1 MENPELRL
9 VEKFV
14 EQTDRHVF
22 LTGKAGT
29 GKTTYLRSI
38 RDKSPKR
45 MVVAAPTG
53 VAAVHARGVTLHSL
67 FQLSFGP
74 WVEGRQVL
82 GQTGRKK
89 FRKDKRKLIESLDL
103 LVIDE
108 ISMVR
113 ADVLDAVDS
122 VLKRLRRNTLPFGG
136 VQLLM
141 IGDLG
146 QLAPIARDEDWQILR
161 RVYDT
166 PYFFSS
172 RALRATEW
180 ITVEL
185 RHIYRQSD
193 PAFIDLLNRVRD
205 GRLDDATLE
214 RLHSLHRPDFQPPED
229 EGWIILSTH
238 NRKVDQRNETR
249 LGRLKSKTRTYE
261 ATIEGKFPDS
271 SYPAPETL
279 VLKVGA
285 QVLFVR
291 NDPSPEKL
299 YFNGK
304 IGKVTRVEA
313 EKVHVR
319 CPDDSKKGDSRDIVV
334 EPATW
339 ENVEYRL
346 DPESGEI
353 RETPTG
359 KFVQMPLK
367 LAWAMTIHKSQG
379 LTFERA
385 VIDAGSAFAPGQVYV
400 ALSRC
405 KTMEGMVLTSRIA
418 PGSARID
425 PRVQDFLRHECR
437 PADEATLQQSRLD
450 YQWRILH
457 ETFGFDSLRPAVWQL
472 FRIFRSHGSVLD
484 VSGGDLESDL
494 GGVDG
499 FGRLQ
504 ADVEKDIFGVSDSF
518 RRQLGR
524 YQRDGL
530 LPADDELVRERV
542 IKGSEYFREQISTR
556 LEPLG
561 QIEVET
567 DNQDLSRRVEDA
579 RRSVE
584 EEVAVA
590 LGTLA
595 ACATGF
601 EPQQVLR
608 ARSKA
613 TGETEK
619 TSKRSRRKRRRS
631 EAPQD
636 AIHPAL
642 FDRLLAWRT
651 EEAEDEGDLPPYRII
666 HRRVALRIANALPTS
681 KTQLKKV
688 HGVGKRTVER
698 YEDDLLRLVVE
709 YRKENELEDATFD
722 KDLALG
728 GSADDGD
735 DSEDRGSKPTKGES
749 ARTSLEMFRRG
760 SSPQEIAEERGLAVS
775 TIEGHLARAVATGQL
790 KIDDIL
796 ADERRAAIEA
806 VFDSMPDTAL
816 SERKAALGDEYSY
829 GELKLV
835 ESHRSFLAKGE
846 R

>member
-9 VEKFV
+9 AEDFV

-29 GKTTYLRSI
+29 GKTTFLRAI
-38 RDKSPKR
+38 RGKSPKR

-74 WVEGRQVL
+74 WVEGQEVL
-82 GQTGRKK
+82 GKTGRKK
-89 FRKDKRKLIESLDL
+89 FRKDKRRLIENLDL

-122 VLKRLRRNTLPFGG
+122 VLKRLRRSSQPFGG

-161 RVYDT
+161 NVYDT

-172 RALRATEW
+172 RALRSTEW

-193 PAFIDLLNRVRD
+193 PVFIDLLNRVRD
-205 GRLDDATLE
+205 GRLDDDALE

-238 NRKVDQRNETR
+238 NRKVDERNDSR

-261 ATIEGKFPDS
+261 ATIEGKFPES

-291 NDPSPEKL
+291 NDPSPERL

-319 CPDDSKKGDSRDIVV
+319 CPDDSEDIVV
-334 EPATW
+334 EAATW
-339 ENVEYRL
+339 ENVDYRL
-346 DPESGEI
+346 DPETGEI

-418 PGSARID
+418 PGSVRID
-425 PRVQDFLRHECR
+425 PLVQNFLRHECR
-437 PADEATLQQSRLD
+437 PADEETLERSRLD

-457 ETFGFDSLRPAVWQL
+457 ETFGLDSLRPAVWQMFQL
-472 FRIFRSHGSVLD
+472 FRNHRSVLD
-484 VSGGDLESDL
+484 ISSTDVSDSNVTRPDDFED
-494 GGVDG
+494 
-499 FGRLQ
+499 LQ
-504 ADVEKDIFGVSDSF
+504 AHVEKDVFGVSDAF

-524 YQRDGL
+524 YQHDGL
-530 LPADDELVRERV
+530 LPTADELVRERV
-542 IKGSEYFREQISTR
+542 TKGSSYFREQISSR

-561 QIEVET
+561 QIQMET
-567 DNQDLSRRVEDA
+567 DNQDLSLRVEEA
-579 RRSVE
+579 RRGVE
-584 EEVAVA
+584 REVAVA
-590 LGTLA
+590 LAALA
-595 ACATGF
+595 ACSGGF
-601 EPQQVLR
+601 DPQRVLR

-613 TGETEK
+613 AGETEK
-619 TSKRSRRKRRRS
+619 KPRRARRERRRAS

-636 AIHPAL
+636 ALHPAL

-651 EEAEDEGDLPPYRII
+651 EKAEEEGELPDYRII

-681 KTQLKKV
+681 RTQLKRV

-698 YEDDLLRLVVE
+698 HGAGLLGLVAE
-709 YRKENELEDATFD
+709 YRA
-722 KDLALG
+722 
-728 GSADDGD
+728 SQV
-735 DSEDRGSKPTKGES
+735 KGE
-749 ARTSLEMFRRG
+749 
-760 SSPQEIAEERGLAVS
+760 Q
-775 TIEGHLARAVATGQL
+775 
-790 KIDDIL
+790 
-796 ADERRAAIEA
+796 
-806 VFDSMPDTAL
+806 
-816 SERKAALGDEYSY
+816 
-829 GELKLV
+829 
-835 ESHRSFLAKGE
+835 
-846 R
+846 